1 MEESVNDVTYFRN
14 CVTIPAVIPIC
25 LPNRMISNFSKLS
38 IPMKNFKKTSLL
50 LVLFCSIN
58 NLQAQ
63 SLESYSAKVG
73 DDYLYGYKDSLDA
86 VIVQPQYKFAYDFT
100 NGLGCV
106 EVTDGKSG
114 YINSLGKMVIP
125 AVYVKARPF
134 SEGLATVK
142 DSAFTYIID
151 KTGKKKFPQK
161 FSDAWSFTEGML
173 PVMNQESQ
181 WGYFD
186 KTGVQVIPFQ
196 YQKAR
201 NFSDGIGFV
210 QKGDSWIAI
219 NKTNQQ
225 LLDLKDYVHLQDFK
239 NGYAAVCLKDD
250 PKYDH
255 DEEWTY
261 IDKTGKIICDKR
273 FTIAEQ
279 FENGVARVYEYNQ
292 SERES
297 LAGAINSKGEIAIP
311 LQYKALI
318 RAGKC
323 FKFSKSVGTMFPTY
337 YGLINQNYEEVT
349 EEKYKFGQSFG
360 DTLFIVQ
367 QKEFPNGLNLINTKG
382 KELIPLNYRSWT
394 LYSNSK
400 NSILMFYTD
409 YSDVDGSLPG
419 QLYNTRTG
427 IISTEIYSPDMEYE
441 IIAMHV
447 FTPSLYNFH
456 PAIIDLSGKVLV
468 DKSYSCLYSSTASGN
483 LGSEEDR
490 YEKIVRHDTTW
501 FFNKATK
508 KMSRVKY
515 FVLDDDD
522 FSEGRLRVASSNTKT
537 EYGSD
542 DGKFGFV
549 DSSLKM
555 VIPFKYSSVDNFKN
569 GRAKFGFVKPESYS
583 SSYGF
588 FDKAGVEVIKPIYS
602 EATDF
607 SNGYAFVQKGSDMPV
622 LIIDKKGI
630 VKATLSDKI
639 EFYGNYEV
647 EDNGVFLVRN
657 SEKKWGL
664 FNLAGKELIPMEYDP
679 SEDVSMAYFTKN
691 GEVVL
696 YKDGKGYSFDKEGI
710 ARGY

>member
-1 MEESVNDVTYFRN
+1 
-14 CVTIPAVIPIC
+14 
-25 LPNRMISNFSKLS
+25 MILNLSNL
-38 IPMKNFKKTSLL
+38 IILMKNLKKAFLL
-50 LVLFCSIN
+50 LLLFCSIT

-63 SLESYSAKVG
+63 SLKSYSGKVG
-73 DDYLYGYKDSLDA
+73 DDYLYGYKDSLDEI
-86 VIVQPQYKFAYDFT
+86 VVQPKYKFAYDFT

-106 EVTDGKSG
+106 EVSEGKSG

-125 AVYVKARPF
+125 AVYVNARPF

-142 DSAFTYIID
+142 DSVFTYIID

-161 FSDAWSFTEGML
+161 FSDAWSFSEGML
-173 PVMNQESQ
+173 PVMNQESL

-186 KTGVQVIPFQ
+186 KTGVQVIAFQ
-196 YQKAR
+196 YKKAR

-210 QKGDSWIAI
+210 QKGESWIAI
-219 NKTNQQ
+219 NKANQQ
-225 LLDLKDYVHLQDFK
+225 LLDLRDYVHLHDFK

-250 PKYDH
+250 PKYNY

-261 IDKTGKIICDKR
+261 IDKTGKIICDRR
-273 FTIAEQ
+273 FTIAEE
-279 FENGVARVYEYNQ
+279 FENGLAKVFEYNQ

-297 LAGAINSKGEIAIP
+297 LAGAINSKGEIVIP

-323 FKFSKSVGTMFPTY
+323 FKYSKGVGTMFPTY
-337 YGLINQNYEEVT
+337 YGLMNQDYKEVT
-349 EEKYKFGQSFG
+349 EEKYKFGVSFG
-360 DTLFIVQ
+360 DTLFVVG
-367 QKEFPNGLNLINTKG
+367 QKDFPNGVNLINTKG
-382 KELIPLNYRSWT
+382 KELIPLNYKSWS

-409 YSDVDGSLPG
+409 YSDIDNSIPG

-427 IISTEIYSPDMEYE
+427 IISEEVYVPDMDNQ
-441 IIAMHV
+441 IIVMNV
-447 FTPSLYNFH
+447 FTPSLHNFH

-468 DKSYSCLYSSTASGN
+468 DKSYSCLYSSSETGY
-483 LGSEEDR
+483 LGSEDDL

-501 FFNKATK
+501 IFNKATK
-508 KMSRVKY
+508 KMTRVKY
-515 FVLDDDD
+515 FVLEADD
-522 FSEGRLRVASSNTKT
+522 FSEGRLRVASSANKT

-555 VIPFKYSSVDNFKN
+555 VIPFKYSSVDNFEN
-569 GRAKFGFVKPESYS
+569 GRAKFSLVKPDAYS

-602 EATDF
+602 EATNF
-607 SNGYAFVQKGSDMPV
+607 SHGYAFVQKGDDLPV

-657 SEKKWGL
+657 KEKKWGL
-664 FNLAGKELIPMEYDP
+664 FNLDGKELIPMEYDP
-679 SEDVSMAYFTKN
+679 SKDVSMAYFTKN
-691 GEVVL
+691 GVVVL
-696 YKDGKGYSFDKEGI
+696 YKDGKGYSFDKEGK
-710 ARGY
+710 ARY